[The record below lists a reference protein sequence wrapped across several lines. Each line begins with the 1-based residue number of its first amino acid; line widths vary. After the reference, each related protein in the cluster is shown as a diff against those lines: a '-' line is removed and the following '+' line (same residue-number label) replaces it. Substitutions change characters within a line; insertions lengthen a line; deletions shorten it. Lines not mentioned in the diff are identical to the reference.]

1 MRPTTLKVSRIEVLI
16 DVSQNTIK
24 ATKVMLP
31 ASGGIVRV
39 AVFGNKLCLFVEHD
53 VAFKREEAYVH
64 IYRDEQEFKY
74 KPDENYIG
82 TFFKDE
88 KGYHVYIGNP

>member
-1 MRPTTLKVSRIEVLI
+1 MRPTTLVSRIEVLI
-16 DVSQNTIK
+16 DVSQKIIK
-24 ATKVMLP
+24 PVKIMLP
-31 ASGGIVRV
+31 ASGGILRV

-82 TFFKDE
+82 TFFRDE
-88 KGYHVYIGNP
+88 KGYHVYIGSL